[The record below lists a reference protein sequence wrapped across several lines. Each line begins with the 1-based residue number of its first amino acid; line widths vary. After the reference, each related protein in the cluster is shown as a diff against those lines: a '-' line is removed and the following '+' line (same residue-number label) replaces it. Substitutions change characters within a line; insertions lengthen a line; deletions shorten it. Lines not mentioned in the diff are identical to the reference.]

1 MKTRLHK
8 PTPALAVSVM
18 ALVVALGGTSY
29 AAGLIG
35 SADIRDDSVRSID
48 VKDGTLRQ
56 KDLRFDATGPVGPAG
71 PNGPAGTSRWLLV
84 NADGEIEAQSGGFS
98 VTAAYPVLGN
108 TAVPPADNSLRANGN
123 VYINAGEDLTD
134 NGFVATIALQ
144 NTLDQNGDGIVNG
157 RAPQA
162 DANPEFSGEIGV
174 SICGLMGT
182 ACAPPDTGN
191 TSTFVVSPRLSDGT
205 VTTDDNRKRFY
216 VVISG
221 DSSDMTG

>member
-71 PNGPAGTSRWLLV
+71 PEGPAGTSRWLLV